1 MFQYTRKTLIL
12 EVVMILVTLIMLLP
26 FWILLVT
33 SFKTLPEV
41 LGSAALAPPK
51 APTFDNFAT
60 LLSPDSP
67 QSAGIIQALLTSIL
81 ITVGSIVGL
90 IALGAPAAF
99 VLARSTRK
107 WSTRTFYLFA
117 IAIILPTQLGTL
129 PLYVGAKNVGLVG
142 NPWGM
147 MLIFTGM
154 LLPLAVFIYA
164 GFFRRLPRDYEES
177 ATLDGASRHQVFSR
191 VVFPLMWAATGTGA
205 ILAGLIVW
213 NDFFT
218 SLIFLSG
225 SAWQTLPVAMY
236 NYVGSLVSQ
245 WNLIFALVLVSMLPI
260 LLFYVFAQRRL
271 IQGYAGGLKS

>member
-12 EVVMILVTLIMLLP
+12 EIVMILVTLIMLLP

-41 LGSAALAPPK
+41 LGSAALAPPT

-60 LLSPDSP
+60 LLSPDSA
-67 QSAGIIQALLTSIL
+67 QSAGIIQALFTSIL

-107 WSTRTFYLFA
+107 WSTRTFFLFA

-129 PLYVGAKNVGLVG
+129 PLYIGAKNLGLVG
-142 NPWGM
+142 SPWGM
-147 MLIFTGM
+147 MLIYTGM

-164 GFFRRLPRDYEES
+164 GLFRRLPRDYEES
-177 ATLDGASRHQVFSR
+177 STIDGASLFQVFAR
-191 VVFPLMWAATGTGA
+191 VVFPLISPATGTVA

-225 SAWQTLPVAMY
+225 SVVQTLPVAPDSY
-236 NYVGSLVSQ
+236 
-245 WNLIFALVLVSMLPI
+245 
-260 LLFYVFAQRRL
+260 
-271 IQGYAGGLKS
+271 

>member
-1 MFQYTRKTLIL
+1 MFQYTRRTLIL
-12 EVVMILVTLIMLLP
+12 EIVMIVVTLLMLLP
-26 FWILLVT
+26 FWILIVT

-41 LGSAALAPPK
+41 LSSPALAPPT
-51 APTFDNFAT
+51 APTFDNFST
-60 LLSPDSP
+60 LLSPESS

-81 ITVGSIVGL
+81 ITVGSIIGL
-90 IALGAPAAF
+90 VVLGSTAAY

-107 WSTRTFYLFA
+107 WSTRTFFLFA

-129 PLYVGAKNVGLVG
+129 PLYIGAKEVGLVG
-142 NPWGM
+142 SPWGM
-147 MLIFTGM
+147 MLIYTGM
-154 LLPLAVFIYA
+154 LLPLSVFIYA

-177 ATLDGASRHQVFSR
+177 ATLDGASRFQVFSR
-191 VVFPLMWAATGTGA
+191 VVFPLMSPATGTVA

-260 LLFYVFAQRRL
+260 LIFYVFAQRKF
-271 IQGYAGGLKS
+271 IQGFAGGLKS

>member
-1 MFQYTRKTLIL
+1 MFQYTRKTLVL
-12 EVVMILVTLIMLLP
+12 EIVMIVVTLIMLLP

-33 SFKTLPEV
+33 SFKTLPDV
-41 LGSAALAPPK
+41 LGSPALAPPTN
-51 APTFDNFAT
+51 PTFDNFAT

-67 QSAGIIQALLTSIL
+67 QSAGIVQALLTSIL

-142 NPWGM
+142 SPWGM
-147 MLIFTGM
+147 MLIYTGM

-177 ATLDGASRHQVFSR
+177 ATIDGASRFQVFAR
-191 VVFPLMWAATGTGA
+191 VVFPLISPATGTVA

-260 LLFYVFAQRRL
+260 LIFYVFAQRRF

>member
-1 MFQYTRKTLIL
+1 MFQYTRRTLVL
-12 EVVMILVTLIMLLP
+12 EIVMIVATLIMLLP

-33 SFKTLPEV
+33 SFKTLPQV
-41 LGSAALAPPK
+41 LGTPALALPT

-90 IALGAPAAF
+90 IALGAPAAY
-99 VLARSTRK
+99 VLARSTRR
-107 WSTRTFYLFA
+107 WSTRTFFLFA

-129 PLYVGAKNVGLVG
+129 PLYIGAKNVGLVG
-142 NPWGM
+142 SPWGM
-147 MLIFTGM
+147 MLIYTGM

-164 GFFRRLPRDYEES
+164 GFFRRLPRDYEEA
-177 ATLDGASRHQVFSR
+177 ATIDGATRLQVFAR
-191 VVFPLMWAATGTGA
+191 VVFPLMSPATGTVA

-218 SLIFLSG
+218 ALIFLSG
-225 SAWQTLPVAMY
+225 SAFQTLPVAMY

-260 LLFYVFAQRRL
+260 LIFYIFAQRRF